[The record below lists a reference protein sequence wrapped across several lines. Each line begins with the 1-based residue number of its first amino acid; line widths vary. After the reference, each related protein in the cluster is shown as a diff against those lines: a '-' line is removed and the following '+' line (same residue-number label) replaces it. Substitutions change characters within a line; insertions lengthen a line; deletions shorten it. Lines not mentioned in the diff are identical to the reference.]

1 MEHRFQT
8 SRLTRGN
15 VVFPTIMVVTDRHV
29 RRIKPSFVGRVEES
43 ISLRQVS
50 SVTVNQ
56 GAIFADVTIHSSGG
70 TDPLKSSGHT
80 NADAKRLKDIIEEL
94 QTNILTAGVADL
106 SGLRSCPRCAETI
119 KVAAQVCRHCGA
131 DIPIVLTEEVV
142 DVVPTAETATTSAPR
157 RNELARQLEAA
168 VDDEPVAARDTK
180 DWTWS

>member
-15 VVFPTIMVVTDRHV
+15 VVFPTIVVVTDRHV
-29 RRIKPSFVGRVEES
+29 RRIKPSLVGRVEES

-70 TDPLKSSGHT
+70 TDPLKSHGHT

-119 KVAAQVCRHCGA
+119 KVAAQVCRHCGT
-131 DIPIVLTEEVV
+131 DIPIVLTEEIV
-142 DVVPTAETATTSAPR
+142 DVLPAPAIAVAQER
-157 RNELARQLEAA
+157 SEPSKDIDPALDEEPAA
-168 VDDEPVAARDTK
+168 PDDTK
-180 DWTWS
+180 AWTWS